1 MKPIVNIEELQY
13 IDLAE
18 RSRQMGQ
25 EMPERFGGRMAA
37 VGRAIGAKKLGYNIT
52 AIAPG
57 KRAFPFHSHRLN
69 EEMFFI
75 LEGEGQVRIGP
86 ETYPVRRGDF
96 IACTTGGPEHA
107 HQIVNTGTA
116 ELKFLAV
123 STMQQPEVC
132 QYPDSGK
139 VAVFDATDP
148 AQLFRY
154 VVRDSGQVGY
164 WDGE

>member
-1 MKPIVNIEELQY
+1 MKPIVNIEDLQY
-13 IDLAE
+13 VDLAE
-18 RSRQMGQ
+18 RSRQMGA
-25 EMPERFGGRMAA
+25 EMPGRFGGRMAA
-37 VGRAIGAKKLGYNIT
+37 VGRAIGAKKLGYNVT
-52 AIAPG
+52 VIAPG

-75 LEGEGQVRIGP
+75 LEGEGEVRIGA
-86 ETYPVRRGDF
+86 ETHPVRRGDF
-96 IACTTGGPEHA
+96 IACVTGGPDKA
-107 HQIVNTGTA
+107 HQLVNTGKN

-139 VAVFDATDP
+139 MAVFDASEGAAPLRHVSRESD
-148 AQLFRY
+148 
-154 VVRDSGQVGY
+154 QVGY